1 MTRVLLFSTLLLA
14 TACGKP
20 APASVDVTDAWARA
34 TAAGQPSGAVYA
46 AIANKG
52 GTADRLVGAST
63 DRASMAMIHENS
75 TTDGISRMRMV
86 DGVDVPS
93 GGRVELKPGGTH
105 IMLDGLKAPLVAG
118 ERLEVRLRFEKSGVK
133 AVSVQVVAAGAR

>member
-1 MTRVLLFSTLLLA
+1 MTRALLFSTLLLV
-14 TACGKP
+14 TSCGEP
-20 APASVDVTDAWARA
+20 APPSIEVSDAWARA
-34 TAAGQPSGAVYA
+34 TAPGQSSGALYA
-46 AIANKG
+46 VIANKG